1 MHPSNP
7 FIAIA
12 IPTPSTRP
20 SPAQQ
25 RSIRRIVRAER
36 DQLVDV
42 ARRHLGTLR
51 QDAEDL
57 VHDVY
62 LAALQGD
69 LYVSSN
75 RAYALD
81 DLLHAIIS
89 AADRQ
94 ANGDAP

>member
-1 MHPSNP
+1 MNSSNP
-7 FIAIA
+7 SAAIAIA
-12 IPTPSTRP
+12 PHSPRP
-20 SPAQQ
+20 SPAHQ
-25 RSIRRIVRAER
+25 RVIRRILRTER
-36 DQLVDV
+36 ELLVDV
-42 ARRHLGTLR
+42 ARRHLGALR

-69 LYVSSN
+69 LYVSSK

-81 DLLHAIIS
+81 DLLHAVIS